1 MKMMKLRDIKQ
12 ILTSLG
18 ELVNDLGKEEE
29 GGVRHASLESF
40 KWPLPHN
47 YDLNIYDT

>member
-18 ELVNDLGKEEE
+18 KLVNDLVKMKKGKLDMP
-29 GGVRHASLESF
+29 RLKSF
-40 KWPLPHN
+40 KMGTTLP
-47 YDLNIYDT
+47 Y

>member
-18 ELVNDLGKEEE
+18 KLVNDLGNKEE

-40 KWPLPHN
+40 KWKLPDN
-47 YDLNIYDT
+47 CDLNRYDT